1 MSERGDALLLRV
13 LYAAAGAATWLAY
26 RVLGLR
32 RDVIRGNLARSF
44 PDWTGERLREVE
56 REFARRQAELLAEL
70 VYSPWLDDAEMRRR
84 LSVDN
89 AELLA
94 DATPDRPVIVVT
106 GHNGNFE
113 WGIQRVS
120 QEFGA
125 GVIALYKPQRNERLD
140 RWFRERRSRFG
151 GRLVPAKDVTQ
162 EIARGDV
169 KIVCIV
175 ADQVPTSS
183 PRRHWTRFLGQDTA
197 FYMGPERLAR
207 VMRARVVAGLVQ
219 RIERGRYRIVFE
231 AIAEPGRRLPAG
243 EITER
248 YARVLERWIRDDP
261 PGWWWSHRRW
271 KLRRTAD

>member
-1 MSERGDALLLRV
+1 MSERGDPLLLRL
-13 LYAAAGAATWLAY
+13 LYAVAGVATWFAY

-32 RDVIRGNLARSF
+32 RDVIRDNLERSF
-44 PDWTGERLREVE
+44 PDWSRERLRAVE

-70 VYSPWLDDAEMRRR
+70 VYSPWLDDAAMRRR
-84 LSVDN
+84 LSFDH

-113 WGIQRVS
+113 WGIQRIS
-120 QEFGA
+120 LEFGA

-162 EIARGDV
+162 EIARGGV

-183 PRRHWTRFLGQDTA
+183 PRRHWTQFLGQDTA
-197 FYMGPERLAR
+197 FYVGPERLAR
-207 VMRARVVAGLVQ
+207 VMRARVVAGRVQ
-219 RIERGRYRIVFE
+219 RVARGRYEI
-231 AIAEPGRRLPAG
+231 RLEGVVGDG
-243 EITER
+243 ERPRSGDITER
-248 YARVLERWIRDDP
+248 YARALERWIRDDP
-261 PGWWWSHRRW
+261 AGWWWSHRRW

>member
-1 MSERGDALLLRV
+1 MGERGDPLLLRV
-13 LYAAAGAATWLAY
+13 LYAVAGAATWLAY
-26 RVLGLR
+26 RALGLR
-32 RDVIRGNLARSF
+32 RRVIRGNLERSF
-44 PDWTGERLREVE
+44 PDWTGGRLREVE

-84 LSVDN
+84 LSLDN
-89 AELLA
+89 AQLLA

-113 WGIQRVS
+113 WGIQRIS

-151 GRLVPAKDVTQ
+151 GRLVPAKAVTQ
-162 EIARGDV
+162 ELARGDV

-183 PRRHWTRFLGQDTA
+183 PRRHWTQFLGQDTA

-207 VMRARVVAGLVQ
+207 VMRARVVAGRVRRLG
-219 RIERGRYRIVFE
+219 RGRYEIAFE
-231 AIAEPGRRLPAG
+231 AISEPGKRLPAG
-243 EITER
+243 ELTER

-261 PGWWWSHRRW
+261 PAWWWSHKRW

>member
-1 MSERGDALLLRV
+1 MSERGEPLLLRV
-13 LYAAAGAATWLAY
+13 LYAVAGAATWLAY

-32 RDVIRGNLARSF
+32 RDVIRGNLRRSF
-44 PDWTGERLREVE
+44 PDWNRERLRATE

-70 VYSPWLDDAEMRRR
+70 AYSPRLDAAAMRRR
-84 LSVDN
+84 LSFAHAD
-89 AELLA
+89 LLA
-94 DATPDRPVIVVT
+94 DATPGRPVIVVT

-113 WGIQRVS
+113 WGIQRIS
-120 QEFGA
+120 QEFGT
-125 GVIALYKPQRNERLD
+125 GVVALYKPQRSARLD

-169 KIVCIV
+169 KIICIV

-207 VMRARVVAGLVQ
+207 VMRARVVAGRVRRLG
-219 RIERGRYRIVFE
+219 RGRYEIELE
-231 AIAEPGRRLPAG
+231 AIAEPGARLRAG

-248 YARVLERWIRDDP
+248 YARALERWIRDDP

-271 KLRRTAD
+271 KLRRPSD